1 MGKFGEG
8 SFGVVL
14 QVSLKGE
21 MAQGNAVKYAMKRI
35 PREKVSNNKT
45 LASVKLEREI
55 LAKRGHAFI
64 TNLNYAFA
72 DKHFLYLVMESA
84 EGGDVGS
91 LLSHPRK

>member
-1 MGKFGEG
+1 M
-8 SFGVVL
+8 L
-14 QVSLKGE
+14 QVCLKSEIGLK
-21 MAQGNAVKYAMKRI
+21 NAAKYAMKRI
-35 PREKVSNNKT
+35 PRDKVSNSKT

-84 EGGDVGS
+84 DGGDISS
-91 LLSHPRK
+91 LLSSPRK

>member
-1 MGKFGEG
+1 M
-8 SFGVVL
+8 L
-14 QVSLKGE
+14 QVSLKSE
-21 MAQGNAVKYAMKRI
+21 IAQGNAAKYAMKRI

-72 DKHFLYLVMESA
+72 DKQFLYLVM
-84 EGGDVGS
+84 
-91 LLSHPRK
+91 